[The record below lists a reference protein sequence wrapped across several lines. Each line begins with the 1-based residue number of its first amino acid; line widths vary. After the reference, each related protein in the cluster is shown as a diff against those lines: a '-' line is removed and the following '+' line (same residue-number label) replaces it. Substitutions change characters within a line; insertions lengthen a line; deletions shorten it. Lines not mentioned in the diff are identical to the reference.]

1 MSKSEDLFLKAVRLL
16 KKAGLENSSPAN
28 KEESGDDSLLPL
40 DQRVKKI
47 LELYHDAGQTPERM
61 IFFVMYDIEDDK
73 VRRYVAKYLERKG
86 CVRVQKSVFL
96 AEAHRKIY
104 QEIGETLKEVN
115 NIYTNRDSIYLVPV
129 SSDEIK
135 ATRIIGE
142 GFDANLF
149 TDPPGTLIV

>member
-1 MSKSEDLFLKAVRLL
+1 
-16 KKAGLENSSPAN
+16 
-28 KEESGDDSLLPL
+28 
-40 DQRVKKI
+40 
-47 LELYHDAGQTPERM
+47 
-61 IFFVMYDIEDDK
+61 MYDIEDDK

-86 CVRVQKSVFL
+86 CVRIQKSVFL

-115 NIYTNRDSIYLVPV
+115 EIYTNRDSIYLVPV